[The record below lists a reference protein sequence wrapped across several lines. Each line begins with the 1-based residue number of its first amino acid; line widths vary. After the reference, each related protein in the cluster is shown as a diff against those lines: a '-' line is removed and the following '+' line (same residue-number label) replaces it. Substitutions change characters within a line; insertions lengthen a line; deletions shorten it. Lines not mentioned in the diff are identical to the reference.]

1 MPFWLGNST
10 DFYGEGSWTEY
21 DTERARVMNAYLVNF
36 CMTGDPN
43 ATGLPTW
50 EPYTTSGG
58 GYLHFDEEISMQKI
72 LKNTGKEGG

>member
-1 MPFWLGNST
+1 
-10 DFYGEGSWTEY
+10 
-21 DTERARVMNAYLVNF
+21 MNAYLVNF